1 MGKPGRGHARSSR
14 AEFIGA
20 RKRTQ
25 GTETSKYLVERTSTE
40 TPLVV
45 ASERGSAQT
54 GRKKFLPGLW
64 DLNVRFYVSVE
75 RTGKSGHRG

>member
-14 AEFIGA
+14 AEFIGT

-54 GRKKFLPGLW
+54 GRKQFQPGLW
-64 DLNVRFYVSVE
+64 DLNVGSNVLVE

>member
-14 AEFIGA
+14 AEFIGT

-54 GRKKFLPGLW
+54 GGKKFLPGLW
-64 DLNVRFYVSVE
+64 DLNMRLDVSVE
-75 RTGKSGHRG
+75 RTGKSGHRR

>member
-14 AEFIGA
+14 TEFIGA
-20 RKRTQ
+20 AKRTQ
-25 GTETSKYLVERTSTE
+25 GTETSKYLAERTSTE

-54 GRKKFLPGLW
+54 GRKQFLPGLW
-64 DLNVRFYVSVE
+64 DLNVGSNVLVE

>member
-1 MGKPGRGHARSSR
+1 MGKPGRGHARSSH
-14 AEFIGA
+14 AEFIGVE
-20 RKRTQ
+20 KQTQ

-45 ASERGSAQT
+45 ASERGLAQT

-64 DLNVRFYVSVE
+64 DLNVRLDVSVE
-75 RTGKSGHRG
+75 RTGKSGHRR